1 MHKLKLLIACVVL
14 FLLMVGLW
22 LADRKAFERS

>member
-22 LADRKAFERS
+22 LVDRKAFER